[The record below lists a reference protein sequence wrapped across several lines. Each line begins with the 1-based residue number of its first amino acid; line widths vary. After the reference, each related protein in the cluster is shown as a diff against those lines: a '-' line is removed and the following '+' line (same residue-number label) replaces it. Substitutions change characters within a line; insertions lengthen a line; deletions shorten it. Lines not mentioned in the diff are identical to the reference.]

1 MINIIVLWQ
10 TRYMQAALDHL
21 PANGYRFDP
30 ADVARLTP
38 LGHPTINL
46 DGRYGRTSRPPT
58 AGLRPLR
65 IE

>member
-21 PANGYRFDP
+21 SAGGYPVDP
-30 ADVARLTP
+30 ADVGRLTP

-46 DGRYGRTSRPPT
+46 DGRYRTTSRTPT
-58 AGLRPLR
+58 SGLRALR
-65 IE
+65 TN